1 MPSVQARDSLEHF
14 QVDPASGISSISLG
28 ELLDGA
34 VPISQDGGVDSGK
47 AGTSQE
53 KKESEL
59 SVHATECHTCRGICI
74 RSCTLVH
81 APCLVQVC
89 SIRTYTVRTYIHTT
103 YIRTTYIHTYVR
115 M

>member
-14 QVDPASGISSISLG
+14 QVDPDSGISSISLG

-34 VPISQDGGVDSGK
+34 VPVNQDGGVDSGK
-47 AGTSQE
+47 AGSSQE

-59 SVHATECHTCRGICI
+59 SVHATECHTYGGISV

-81 APCLVQVC
+81 APCLVKVC
-89 SIRTYTVRTYIHTT
+89 SIHTYTYTYVRTYVTCA
-103 YIRTTYIHTYVR
+103 VNLWG
-115 M
+115 